1 MTSPETN
8 PNDEVDQVLDA
19 IGIWGP
25 WQRKMFFLLGFFL
38 IPGTFQVL
46 VLTFINA
53 DQVGNSITLLL
64 INFRPKFVC
73 FIISTVDAFLSIL
86 QCPPPFQFWG
96 YLEKR
101 EVNFTKVVDIEI
113 YYLQGDMMAHW

>member
-64 INFRPKFVC
+64 INFRPTFIC
-73 FIISTVDAFLSIL
+73 LIISTVDAFFVYIAVF
-86 QCPPPFQFWG
+86 PPPF
-96 YLEKR
+96 
-101 EVNFTKVVDIEI
+101 
-113 YYLQGDMMAHW
+113 